1 VKDRYYAGQV
11 APKFFMGTAL
21 NFQYKKWNAGISMRS
36 ELGATI
42 YNNIHSNS
50 ATFTAVEGT
59 KKYLNN
65 ISSLYYEDEVQK
77 TTTNQLLSDHYLEK
91 ADFLRVDNI
100 NIRYNFGK
108 LGFSK
113 DKVGLNVGL
122 SVQNVFVV
130 TKYRGQDPE
139 VGGGVDNNF
148 YPRPR
153 VYTLNLTFDF

>member
-1 VKDRYYAGQV
+1 
-11 APKFFMGTAL
+11 
-21 NFQYKKWNAGISMRS
+21 MRS

-91 ADFLRVDNI
+91 ADFLRIDNI
-100 NIRYNFGK
+100 NIGYNFGK
-108 LGFSK
+108 LGFSQ
-113 DKVGLNVGL
+113 DRVGLNVGL
-122 SVQNVFVV
+122 SVQNVFVL

>member
-1 VKDRYYAGQV
+1 
-11 APKFFMGTAL
+11 
-21 NFQYKKWNAGISMRS
+21 MRS
-36 ELGATI
+36 ELGGTI
-42 YNNIHSNS
+42 YNNLHSNS

-91 ADFLRVDNI
+91 ADFLRIDNI
-100 NIRYNFGK
+100 NVGYNFGK
-108 LGFSK
+108 MGFTK
-113 DKVGLNVGL
+113 NKIGLNAGL
-122 SVQNVFVV
+122 SVSNVFVFSHY
-130 TKYRGQDPE
+130 KGQDPE
-139 VGGGVDNNF
+139 VGGGIDNNF